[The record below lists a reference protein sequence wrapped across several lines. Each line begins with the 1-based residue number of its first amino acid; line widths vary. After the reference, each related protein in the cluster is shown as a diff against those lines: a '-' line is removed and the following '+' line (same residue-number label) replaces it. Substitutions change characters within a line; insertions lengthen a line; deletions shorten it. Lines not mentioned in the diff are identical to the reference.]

1 MPLPVKILKHNARH
15 GFSEAVRM
23 KRFSPALILSVM
35 GRLAR
40 CIMLCSLT
48 ASLLA
53 PCAEAR
59 QNSQTIYA
67 GYRTLSSSLPAQRL
81 MIHMG
86 VWYPTRR
93 KSGTVKTGDWSFRAA
108 RNAPVMEGPWPVVIL
123 SHDVTGSAWA
133 HHDIAAAL
141 AARGF
146 IVAAPTHDHDNGEDM
161 TLLFSDRE
169 LPIRALQL
177 RAALD
182 VVLEHPQIGKQADAS
197 RIAFLGFGMPASAG
211 LLLAGGQMTPDAWPG
226 FCQARTPDQ
235 DIPEGPLELPDKS
248 SQTSPAAPV
257 LPDIRPDNA
266 VPPISLPQA
275 VPPKPHA
282 DNDRPNVSNRGT
294 LQNFFVS
301 PAMADEALSPDVR
314 SLLRP
319 IDSPWCSPFL
329 AGKMDELV
337 AGMKNRTLEREEK
350 TVMMHTAVAAREQL
364 FRRLSDSVARS
375 HQRQLRLAKARGIP
389 TPPVAL
395 PLLPPLSHNSP
406 VADGRFRA
414 MAFVSPGFSMLFNEE
429 SLSAVSIPC
438 LFIGAETE
446 RWNRPSEQAE
456 RFAAMMNNKPEYM
469 LLHHADAPALQAACP
484 ESDPAGPL
492 ASLCDSVDDETRE
505 AVHARLVS
513 VLQELFNRV
522 MDRSALP

>member
-1 MPLPVKILKHNARH
+1 
-15 GFSEAVRM
+15 M
-23 KRFSPALILSVM
+23 KRFFSAPILSVT
-35 GRLAR
+35 GRLIR
-40 CIMLCSLT
+40 HLMLCVLA
-48 ASLLA
+48 ASLFA

-93 KSGTVKTGDWSFRAA
+93 KSGTVKVGDWSFRAA
-108 RNAPVMEGPWPVVIL
+108 RNAPVMEGPWPVIIL

-169 LPIRALQL
+169 LPVRALQL

-211 LLLAGGQMTPDAWPG
+211 LLLAGGQMTPEAWPG
-226 FCQARTPDQ
+226 FCLTREQ
-235 DIPEGPLELPDKS
+235 DGLEEPLELSDERRAQTPPSAPS
-248 SQTSPAAPV
+248 SSVPV

-275 VPPKPHA
+275 VPPKPRA
-282 DNDRPNVSNRGT
+282 ESDRTDVSNRGT
-294 LQNFFVS
+294 LQNFLVS
-301 PAMADEALSPDVR
+301 PAMADEALSSDVR
-314 SLLRP
+314 ALLRP
-319 IDSPWCSPFL
+319 TDSPWCSPFL

-364 FRRLSDSVARS
+364 FRRLADSVARS
-375 HQRQLRLAKARGIP
+375 HQRQMRLAKTRGIP

-414 MAFVSPGFSMLFNEE
+414 MAFISPGFSMLFSEE
-429 SLSAVSIPC
+429 SLSSVRIPC

-456 RFAAMMNNKPEYM
+456 RFVAMLNNKPEYM

-484 ESDPAGPL
+484 DSDPAGPL
-492 ASLCDSVDDETRE
+492 ASLCSSVDDETRE

-513 VLQELFNRV
+513 VLQEFFNRV
-522 MDRSALP
+522 MNRNALP

>member
-1 MPLPVKILKHNARH
+1 
-15 GFSEAVRM
+15 M
-23 KRFSPALILSVM
+23 KRVNTLPAPSALR
-35 GRLAR
+35 RLLLRIFFFVLA
-40 CIMLCSLT
+40 
-48 ASLLA
+48 ASLFA
-53 PCAEAR
+53 PWAEAR

-108 RNAPVMEGPWPVVIL
+108 RNAPVMEGPWPVIIL

-169 LPIRALQL
+169 LPVRALQL

-182 VVLEHPQIGKQADAS
+182 VVLEHPQIGKQADLS

-211 LLLAGGQMTPDAWPG
+211 LLLAGGEMTPDAWPD
-226 FCQARTPDQ
+226 FCRERIQEQ
-235 DIPEGPLELPDKS
+235 DLPGGPLDMAEKKAASPTDAD
-248 SQTSPAAPV
+248 TSAPV
-257 LPDIRPDNA
+257 QPDIRPDNA

-275 VPPKPHA
+275 VPPKPTAENSIQH
-282 DNDRPNVSNRGT
+282 SGRGT
-294 LQNFFVS
+294 LQNFLVT
-301 PAMADEALSPDVR
+301 PAMADEALSPDVQA
-314 SLLRP
+314 LLRP
-319 IDSPWCSPFL
+319 TDSPWCAPFL
-329 AGKMDELV
+329 AGRMDELV
-337 AGMKNRTLEREEK
+337 ASMKHRTLEREEK
-350 TVMMHTAVAAREQL
+350 TVMMHAAVAAREQL
-364 FRRLSDSVARS
+364 FRRLSDAVARS
-375 HQRQLRLAKARGIP
+375 HQRQMRLAREHGIP

-395 PLLPPLSHNSP
+395 PLLPPLSHNTP
-406 VADGRFRA
+406 VADARFRA
-414 MAFVSPGFSMLFNEE
+414 MAFVSPGFSMLFNTQ
-429 SLSAVSIPC
+429 SLSSVHIPC
-438 LFIGAETE
+438 LFIGAESE

-456 RFAAMMNNKPEYM
+456 RFVGMMNNRPEYL
-469 LLHHADAPALQAACP
+469 LLHDADAPALQANCP

-492 ASLCDSVDDETRE
+492 ASLCGSVDDETRD

-513 VLQELFNRV
+513 VLQEFFNRV
-522 MDRSALP
+522 MNRDTPL

>member
-1 MPLPVKILKHNARH
+1 MPLPVKIPKRKARH
-15 GFSEAVRM
+15 GSGVAARMTRFFSA
-23 KRFSPALILSVM
+23 PILSVT
-35 GRLAR
+35 GRLIR
-40 CIMLCSLT
+40 HIMLCVLT
-48 ASLLA
+48 VSLLA

-59 QNSQTIYA
+59 QKNQTIYA

-93 KSGTVKTGDWSFRAA
+93 KAGTVKVGDWSFRAA
-108 RNAPVMEGPWPVVIL
+108 RNAPVMEGPWPVIIL

-169 LPIRALQL
+169 LPVRALQL

-226 FCQARTPDQ
+226 FCLSREQEQ
-235 DIPEGPLELPDKS
+235 DSLENPLDLPDERPSQAS
-248 SQTSPAAPV
+248 SSDISSSAPV

-275 VPPKPHA
+275 VPPKPRA
-282 DNDRPNVSNRGT
+282 ENDRTDGLNRGT
-294 LQNFFVS
+294 IQNFFVS

-314 SLLRP
+314 ALLRP
-319 IDSPWCSPFL
+319 SDSPWCSPFF
-329 AGKMDELV
+329 ASKMDELV

-364 FRRLSDSVARS
+364 FRRLSDAVARS
-375 HQRQLRLAKARGIP
+375 HQRQMRLAKARGIP
-389 TPPVAL
+389 APPVAL
-395 PLLPPLSHNSP
+395 PLLPPLSHDSP

-429 SLSAVSIPC
+429 SLSAVRIPC

-456 RFAAMMNNKPEYM
+456 RFAIMLNNKPEYM
-469 LLHHADAPALQAACP
+469 LLHHADAPSLQASCP
-484 ESDPAGPL
+484 DSDPAGPL
-492 ASLCDSVDDETRE
+492 ASLCNSVDDETRE

-513 VLQELFNRV
+513 VLQEFSTV
-522 MDRSALP
+522 S